1 MNVRKM
7 FRRCKKKFWRSS
19 CIEDRWLLFFLYQFS
34 FSKIKANYNFLI
46 TYSPYIFDEFYPFS
60 FRPSIYWSLILQVFL
75 QKILYTVF
83 IRGSCRRHT
92 SFCSNQKGNNRLLQ
106 SQMNMGMRS
115 NKPSELYWDIPEA
128 SGLALLWRRTAFF
141 FWCFAYAETDA
152 QKLS

>member
-7 FRRCKKKFWRSS
+7 FRRCKKRFWRNS

-92 SFCSNQKGNNRLLQ
+92 HFAAIKKVIIGYCKVRWIWVWGRTNQVNCTGIFLKRPALHYYEEEQHFSF
-106 SQMNMGMRS
+106 
-115 NKPSELYWDIPEA
+115 D
-128 SGLALLWRRTAFF
+128 ALHTL
-141 FWCFAYAETDA
+141 
-152 QKLS
+152 KLTLKN